1 MLTFFTDI
9 DVGGDVNVI
18 DVDGLY
24 VASACGGGVFRGAF
38 CGFLTFIAIA
48 AMYQS

>member
-9 DVGGDVNVI
+9 DVGGDVNII

-24 VASACGGGVFRGAF
+24 VASTCGGGVSRGAF
-38 CGFLTFIAIA
+38 CGVLTFIAIA
-48 AMYQS
+48 ALCQL